1 MRTEARAGR
10 REGVGQRRRKRHAC
24 GEGSAQEALGARTR
38 AERTLNMPYML
49 VTLEVSKLS
58 GWLKPDAPCRAERRV
73 YAMQDEV
80 HGSREV
86 KGRGVLA
93 AVKRWHIACICEHV
107 RGIRQRDDDLFA

>member
-93 AVKRWHIACICEHV
+93 AKKNEHV
-107 RGIRQRDDDLFA
+107 RGVRQHDDDLFA

>member
-49 VTLEVSKLS
+49 VTLEVSKLRAV
-58 GWLKPDAPCRAERRV
+58 GGCDGDGAPRREARRLGAV
-73 YAMQDEV
+73 ARDFQHF
-80 HGSREV
+80 HGPV
-86 KGRGVLA
+86 GR
-93 AVKRWHIACICEHV
+93 
-107 RGIRQRDDDLFA
+107 DLIT